1 MADGTIMEVEGMTLK
16 AGNGASPEVF
26 STILGFREIPK
37 LAKTRSQRD
46 RTEVTDTQQKLYPG
60 QEQASVFTLV
70 CKYYGG
76 NTLHEAMHTA
86 YTDKTADNYKIV
98 GSDSPASEWPFT
110 AYISGLTTPGGAV
123 NEDTTFDVT
132 FMCTTNP
139 TLT

>member
-1 MADGTIMEVEGMTLK
+1 MEVEGMTLK
-16 AGNGASPEVF
+16 MGNSASPEVC

-70 CKYYGG
+70 CKYYAG
-76 NTLHEAMHTA
+76 NTLHEALQTA
-86 YTDKTADNYKIV
+86 YGAKSADNYKIV
-98 GSDSPASEWPFT
+98 GSDSLASEWPFT
-110 AYISGLTTPGGAV
+110 AYVSGLTTPGGAV
-123 NEDTTFDVT
+123 DEDTTFDVT
-132 FMCTTNP
+132 FMCTVNP